1 MEEAG
6 GSLAKKVNELIN
18 NIKNNEENDNSNI
31 SYLMSQIE
39 KFKTALRD
47 LELNF
52 EDKFD
57 SQQMDIDKKF
67 KTQGKLMKQN
77 HSSKDKDKFE
87 KDDKNDGG
95 SPRKFSKKEKPL
107 DKKDLAK

>member
-1 MEEAG
+1 
-6 GSLAKKVNELIN
+6 
-18 NIKNNEENDNSNI
+18 
-31 SYLMSQIE
+31 MSQIE

-47 LELNF
+47 IEENF

-67 KTQGKLMKQN
+67 KTQGKLMKQSN
-77 HSSKDKDKFE
+77 HNSKDKDKFE
-87 KDDKNDGG
+87 KDDGG
-95 SPRKFSKKEKPL
+95 SPRKFSKKDKPL